1 MAMADVEVFEI
12 DDDFDPLE
20 DVGFDGDS
28 QDDDV
33 RPDTDYQIPIPDADK
48 SVVPEKRELEP
59 NERIARLLKGMPGQG
74 PRLLHAI
81 DLAREEVDASEL
93 AAALDSAFPREVG
106 VYGSSQVVR
115 LLEEAGAL
123 SVRVER
129 VDLEQGESLDGCSET
144 NIACVCEGEAVETE
158 AKDACGKT
166 TEQIDVCADASCA
179 DGADVS
185 ESGPAYRVP
194 APEAVRWYKA
204 TPEGLAVLEA
214 RGGMSAVRAALL
226 EEPRYLAL
234 FKRILE
240 MTSAEGGASMKE
252 LDAAVNTDPLCAE
265 PRRFCGYFLGKLERL
280 GAVRFE
286 GSWVAAPLGREA
298 LASDLFTE

>member
-1 MAMADVEVFEI
+1 MDMADVEVFEI

-20 DVGFDGDS
+20 DVGFDGDP
-28 QDDDV
+28 QDDDA

-59 NERIARLLKGMPGQG
+59 RERIARLLKGMPGQG

-81 DLAREEVDASEL
+81 DLAREEVGASGL
-93 AAALDSAFPREVG
+93 VAALDSAFPREVG
-106 VYGSSQVVR
+106 VYGSSQVIR

-123 SVRVER
+123 SVRIER
-129 VDLEQGESLDGCSET
+129 VDSEQGESLDGCPEVNNACTCGSE
-144 NIACVCEGEAVETE
+144 AAKDEAE
-158 AKDACGKT
+158 DACGKT
-166 TEQIDVCADASCA
+166 VDRVDVRADASCA
-179 DGADVS
+179 GGTDVS

-194 APEAVRWYKA
+194 TPEAVRWYKA

-214 RGGMSAVRAALL
+214 RGGVSAVRAALL

-240 MTSAEGGASMKE
+240 MASAEGGASMKE
-252 LDAAVNTDPLCAE
+252 LDAAVNADPLCAE

-286 GSWVAAPLGREA
+286 GSWVATSLGREA